1 MKMRATLQELEIFIA
16 VARHLNFRKAAEERN
31 VTPSTLSH
39 TISNFEQRIG
49 VRLLSR
55 TTRSVALTEA
65 GSAFLR
71 RIEPAMLDLSLAVD
85 ELNDWRSDPRG
96 TLRLN
101 LPRSAEKL
109 YLRTMLLPFR
119 RRYPEIALEV
129 TTSDSFVNIVE
140 SGFDAGVRFGE
151 AIPQDMVAIPFGP
164 KIRGAVVASPDF
176 IARYGTPQHPRD
188 LVNFSC
194 IQHRFPSGVNY
205 KWEFSDNGQPLE
217 IAVTGGLT
225 LDNDAM
231 MTEAACDGE
240 GLAFVIKSTVQ
251 ARLASG
257 ELNEVLADFAAP
269 SAGFWLYYPGRKYY
283 STALRCFV
291 EYLQEFNRQAETLPP
306 Q

>member
-1 MKMRATLQELEIFIA
+1 MKTRATLQELEIFIA
-16 VARHLNFRKAAEERN
+16 IARHLNFRKAAEERN

-39 TISNFEQRIG
+39 TLSNLEQRTG

-55 TTRSVALTEA
+55 TTRSVSLTEA
-65 GSAFLR
+65 GRAFLL

-101 LPRSAEKL
+101 LPRSAEAL
-109 YLRTMLLPFR
+109 YLRTLLLPFR
-119 RRYPEIALEV
+119 QRYPDIALEV

-140 SGFDAGVRFGE
+140 GGFDAGVRFGE

-205 KWEFSDNGQPLE
+205 KWEFSDGGQALE
-217 IAVTGGLT
+217 IAVKGGLT
-225 LDNDAM
+225 LDSDAM
-231 MTEAACDGE
+231 MMTAALSSA
-240 GLAFVIKSTVQ
+240 GLAFVIKDMAQ
-251 ARLASG
+251 AQLESG
-257 ELNEVLADFAAP
+257 ELVEVLADFAAP

-283 STALRCFV
+283 STALRCFI
-291 EYLQEFNRQAETLPP
+291 EYLQAFNQKGC
-306 Q
+306 QG

>member
-1 MKMRATLQELEIFIA
+1 MKTRATLQELEIFIA
-16 VARHLNFRKAAEERN
+16 IARHLNFRKAAEERN

-39 TISNFEQRIG
+39 TLSNLEQRTG

-55 TTRSVALTEA
+55 TTRSVSLTEA
-65 GSAFLR
+65 GRAFLL

-101 LPRSAEKL
+101 LPRSAEAL
-109 YLRTMLLPFR
+109 YLRTLLLPFR
-119 RRYPEIALEV
+119 QRYPDIALEV

-140 SGFDAGVRFGE
+140 GGFDAGVRFGE

-205 KWEFSDNGQPLE
+205 KWEFSDAGQSLE
-217 IAVTGGLT
+217 IVVKGSLT
-225 LDNDAM
+225 LDSDAM
-231 MTEAACDGE
+231 MMTAALSSA
-240 GLAFVIKSTVQ
+240 GLAFVIKDMAQ
-251 ARLASG
+251 AQLESG
-257 ELNEVLADFAAP
+257 ELVEVLADFAAP

-283 STALRCFV
+283 STALRCFI
-291 EYLQEFNRQAETLPP
+291 EYLQAFNQKGRQE
-306 Q
+306 